1 MILVT
6 GADGLLGAWICF
18 KHSKDVIGLT
28 RKDLDITDEVNVLK
42 TLRSFQPDA
51 VINCA
56 GLTDNRGIM
65 INPEERIAVNAEAP
79 QVMSK
84 ICDMLGIRMIQVSTD
99 CVFKGDKNGGYT
111 EMDIPDADD
120 NYGWSKSQG
129 EIDRAPHLTVRTSF
143 VGWPDTKMRGLIAW
157 LRVTSR
163 TQVLGYANV
172 RWNGLTAPLVADYL
186 VELAYTRHTG
196 IMHLFGSSMSKY
208 DILTQVKEVY
218 RWAYPFVVP
227 SSVPVSDRTLDS
239 IRTDRIILPNTFDF
253 RAQLEEMKSLEKR
266 FDKEWRE
273 TVYRS

>member
-6 GADGLLGAWICF
+6 GADGLLGSWICF
-18 KHSKDVIGLT
+18 KHKKDTIGLT
-28 RKDLDITDEVNVLK
+28 RKDLDITDEVSVLK

-56 GLTDNRGIM
+56 GLTDHRGKWV
-65 INPEERIAVNAEAP
+65 NPDERIAVNAEAP
-79 QVMSK
+79 HILSK
-84 ICDMLGIRMIQVSTD
+84 ICDMVGVRLIQVSTD
-99 CVFKGDKNGGYT
+99 CVFKGDKDGNYT

-120 NYGWSKSQG
+120 NYGWSKLQG

-163 TQVLGYANV
+163 LQVLGYVNV
-172 RWNGLTAPLVADYL
+172 RWNGLTVSLLADYL

-196 IMHLFGSSMSKY
+196 IMHLFGAPMSKY
-208 DILTQVKEVY
+208 DILTQVKDVY
-218 RWAYPFVVP
+218 RWAHPFVVP
-227 SSVPVSDRTLDS
+227 SAVPVSNRTLAS
-239 IRTDRIILPNTFDF
+239 VRTDRIILPCTFDF

-266 FDKEWRE
+266 FDSEWRAS
-273 TVYRS
+273 VFQS